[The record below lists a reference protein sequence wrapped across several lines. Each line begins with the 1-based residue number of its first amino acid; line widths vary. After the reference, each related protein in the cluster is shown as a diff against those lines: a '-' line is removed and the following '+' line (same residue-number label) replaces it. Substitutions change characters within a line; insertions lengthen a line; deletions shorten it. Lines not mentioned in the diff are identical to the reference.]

1 MFSHVAIAPTPACE
15 NLTPEREPADW
26 IPCGSPTMTDR
37 FDLTSPPA
45 DERTSAA
52 SPSPARSRRR
62 FSRRIIAVAG
72 VSAAAALSLAACG
85 GSPVAAPKTTTTG
98 QPTAPRSS
106 VGSARTTAPSTA
118 PTSSTS
124 STTAPTA
131 SSTTTT
137 ATTTAPGTHG
147 PLASPPLPAAG
158 AGFVAGHAT
167 AIGDSVMLD
176 YQTALEQDVPGV
188 TVDAS
193 VSRQWSAG
201 ETLVQQLK
209 ASGQLGAV
217 VIIGLG
223 TNGPISTTDFN
234 TMMSLLSGASRVVFV
249 NVHVDRTWQDPNN
262 AVLAAGVA
270 RYPNAVLVDWNT
282 LASQNAGWLY
292 STATHLPINGPGA
305 QALAALVAGKA

>member
-1 MFSHVAIAPTPACE
+1 MFSHVTIAPTPACE
-15 NLTPEREPADW
+15 NLTPAREPADW
-26 IPCGSPTMTDR
+26 IPCGGPTMTDR
-37 FDLTSPPA
+37 FDTSPPA
-45 DERTSAA
+45 DEGTSAA
-52 SPSPARSRRR
+52 TPSPTRSRRR
-62 FSRRIIAVAG
+62 FSRRIVAVAA
-72 VSAAAALSLAACG
+72 VSAAAALSLAACSF
-85 GSPVAAPKTTTTG
+85 SPNAAPKTTTTG

-106 VGSARTTAPSTA
+106 VGSARTTTSSTS

-124 STTAPTA
+124 STTAPT
-131 SSTTTT
+131 TTTT
-137 ATTTAPGTHG
+137 AAPGTHG
-147 PLASPPLPAAG
+147 ALTSPPLPAAG
-158 AGFVAGHAT
+158 AGFVAGHVT

-209 ASGQLGAV
+209 TSGQLGAV

-249 NVHVDRTWQDPNN
+249 NIHVDRTWQDPNN
-262 AVLAAGVA
+262 TVLAAGVA

-282 LASQNAGWLY
+282 LASQNPGWLY

>member
-1 MFSHVAIAPTPACE
+1 
-15 NLTPEREPADW
+15 
-26 IPCGSPTMTDR
+26 MTDR
-37 FDLTSPPA
+37 FDPTSSPA
-45 DERTSAA
+45 DEGTSPAT
-52 SPSPARSRRR
+52 PSPVRSRRR
-62 FSRRIIAVAG
+62 FSRRITAVAG
-72 VSAAAALSLAACG
+72 VSAAVALSLAACG
-85 GSPVAAPKTTTTG
+85 GSPDAAPKTTTTG
-98 QPTAPRSS
+98 QLTAPRSS
-106 VGSARTTAPSTA
+106 VGSAPTTSTS
-118 PTSSTS
+118 PTSSTTS
-124 STTAPTA
+124 TTPTTTAPTT

-137 ATTTAPGTHG
+137 TAAPGTHG
-147 PLASPPLPAAG
+147 PLTTPPLPAAG
-158 AGFVAGHAT
+158 AGFVAGHVT

-234 TMMSLLSGASRVVFV
+234 TMMSLLAGASRVVFV

-282 LASQNAGWLY
+282 LASQNPGWLY

>member
-1 MFSHVAIAPTPACE
+1 MFSHVTIAPIPACE
-15 NLTPEREPADW
+15 NLTPAREPADW
-26 IPCGSPTMTDR
+26 IPCGGPTMTNR

-45 DERTSAA
+45 DEGPSVAT
-52 SPSPARSRRR
+52 PSPARSRRR

-85 GSPVAAPKTTTTG
+85 SSPAAAPKTPTTG

-106 VGSARTTAPSTA
+106 VGSARTTTPSTSS

-124 STTAPTA
+124 STTAPT
-131 SSTTTT
+131 TTT
-137 ATTTAPGTHG
+137 AAAPGTHG
-147 PLASPPLPAAG
+147 ALTSPPLPAAG
-158 AGFVAGHAT
+158 AGFVAGHVT

-201 ETLVQQLK
+201 KTLVQQLK

-262 AVLAAGVA
+262 TVLAAGVA

-282 LASQNAGWLY
+282 LAAQNTGWLY

-305 QALAALVAGKA
+305 QALAALVAGKT